1 MDQQERRAPDDLT
14 HSLWNASRLVHSP
27 DVLFLPGEIMQHLD
41 AASITHGVYGWWFD
55 RDLDMVPRDGC
66 REKEG
71 KHLLY
76 VGIAQ
81 PDQRKGRSRAAAKD
95 RLWRNHIRG
104 SVRISTLRLSLAAL
118 LADRLG
124 LAFFRDKRGRVRMEK
139 SDEDK
144 LSAWLNQH
152 AAISVAQHDDPW
164 ALERMLIAAGP
175 SLPLNL
181 DGSSHPFRQTLSQLR
196 RSLGRATF
204 SSKVNPEI

>member
-1 MDQQERRAPDDLT
+1 
-14 HSLWNASRLVHSP
+14 
-27 DVLFLPGEIMQHLD
+27 
-41 AASITHGVYGWWFD
+41 
-55 RDLDMVPRDGC
+55 
-66 REKEG
+66 
-71 KHLLY
+71 LLY

-81 PDQRKGRSRAAAKD
+81 PDQRKGLSRAAAKD

-152 AAISVAQHDDPW
+152 AAISIAQHDDPR
-164 ALERMLIAAGP
+164 ALERMLIGAGP

-181 DGSSHPFRQTLSQLR
+181 AGSSHPFRQTLSQLR
-196 RSLGRATF
+196 RSLGRADLG
-204 SSKVNPEI
+204 SKVNPET